1 MSEGI
6 NNQYD
11 FFKKVNL
18 DDEGNIGVSLIGG
31 DGQSL
36 TNEQN
41 ETLAHFIY
49 NPVTDQLE
57 ADRAITTT
65 LNSFYLGEQHKMSSG
80 GENMFFTNLTSDI
93 NFFPM
98 WGGVKDHSDAAN
110 RTAAGVIAPS
120 GRVYSD
126 FFSLVLGDVTDVGVY
141 LPYEGENTFGANI
154 SGLGITTTLGE
165 DLPNTIRLE
174 YRLYI
179 GGKIVYSQPLENES
193 GYLKD
198 DILEWWFDHPVEIR
212 QGTTIVAK
220 ITKVIKATDID
231 DGTLLV
237 HSGVDTITGLTR
249 YQTTVHNRVFAD
261 KNILLEG
268 DIDIDGL
275 QAEIDLNT
283 SERHEHVN
291 KTILDNFGEDAN
303 QNPTYNGNTV
313 DTIVAQR
320 DVYDGLDSTSTTVSL
335 SAVQGK
341 LLKDVQ
347 DGQQVEI
354 NSNTLAK
361 HEHLNKTIIDSFAED
376 ENQKLTYNGEVVGSG
391 SELITQTL
399 LHDRVTWSSEQNVTV
414 PTKALGSLDKLNEDA
429 FITATENGLY
439 DVTVQLSFGNMTID
453 ERLSFALLDSG
464 GTLFPGTG
472 QTFVTA
478 LSNGTLHS
486 TQLERTT
493 WRVNLVAGQKV
504 YVGISSYDTDVKMDV
519 YSHATH
525 NGSYIELCQ
534 LPTQTVVAASDDVV
548 PVTALEN
555 HYIPLPADV
564 DWDYPDSATGII
576 FTLPAVS
583 TDGRYFVDY
592 GLNISPITS
601 DENSFARTHIRI
613 NGDEA
618 PWTTRYM
625 KDSSGDVSSG
635 DFKYMNGSS
644 YFNLEVGDVVTL
656 YMESANNVTLNGST
670 MSTTHVSF
678 IRMNQ
683 LTTHTVVADV
693 SDLPVTALFEQRT
706 VLGSNV
712 SMPVTTAGFTT
723 FVEQIGAVTVP
734 NDGKYLCR
742 AVLPFAGVSDD
753 SWVIRVGVAIM
764 SVGES
769 VYTQHSE
776 ERLQTSVPNFNGVA
790 NYDRAI
796 DLQAG
801 DKVIVTVVCN
811 AADSWNIASTNSGCY
826 LDVRQLPTHTV
837 VQTISEEA
845 VVVNDQA
852 SSGHVDIGTMRMQWG
867 TLNTDASATAS
878 TITYPEQFGN
888 VPSLTGSLTEGSVG
902 RVNLSFSSVTA
913 TSANTRLRLIDSTSW
928 STDSHKVSWMA
939 IGLKP

>member
-18 DDEGNIGVSLIGG
+18 DDDGNIGVSLIGG

-41 ETLAHFIY
+41 ETLAHFVY

-80 GENMFFTNLTSDI
+80 GENMFFTNLTSGI

-98 WGGVKDHSDAAN
+98 WGGVKDHSDSAN
-110 RTAAGVIAPS
+110 RTVDGVIAPS

-179 GGKIVYSQPLENES
+179 GGKLVYSQPLENES

-198 DILEWWFDHPVEIR
+198 DSLEWWFDHPVEIR

-237 HSGVDTITGLTR
+237 YSGVDTITGLTR

-268 DIDIDGL
+268 DIDTDGL

-291 KTILDNFGEDAN
+291 KTVLDNFGEDE
-303 QNPTYNGNTV
+303 
-313 DTIVAQR
+313 
-320 DVYDGLDSTSTTVSL
+320 S
-335 SAVQGK
+335 
-341 LLKDVQ
+341 
-347 DGQQVEI
+347 
-354 NSNTLAK
+354 
-361 HEHLNKTIIDSFAED
+361 
-376 ENQKLTYNGEVVGSG
+376 QKLTYNGEVVGSG
-391 SELITQTL
+391 SEESI
-399 LHDRVTWSSEQNVTV
+399 
-414 PTKALGSLDKLNEDA
+414 
-429 FITATENGLY
+429 
-439 DVTVQLSFGNMTID
+439 
-453 ERLSFALLDSG
+453 
-464 GTLFPGTG
+464 
-472 QTFVTA
+472 
-478 LSNGTLHS
+478 
-486 TQLERTT
+486 
-493 WRVNLVAGQKV
+493 
-504 YVGISSYDTDVKMDV
+504 
-519 YSHATH
+519 
-525 NGSYIELCQ
+525 
-534 LPTQTVVAASDDVV
+534 
-548 PVTALEN
+548 PVTALES
-555 HYIPLPADV
+555 HYIPYAADF
-564 DWDYPDSATGII
+564 DWGNSQGTNTGVI
-576 FTLPAVS
+576 FTLPAVLS
-583 TDGRYFVDY
+583 DGRYFVDY
-592 GLNISPITS
+592 GLNISPISS
-601 DENSFARTHIRI
+601 DAITFAMTHIRI
-613 NGDEA
+613 NDNKA

-625 KDSSGDVSSG
+625 KDASADVSSA
-635 DFKYMNGSS
+635 DFKYMNGGS
-644 YFNLEVGDVVTL
+644 YLNLEVGDVVTL
-656 YMESANNVTLNGST
+656 YMESADNVTMNGGSNT
-670 MSTTHVSF
+670 NTHVSF

-683 LTTHTVVADV
+683 LQTHTVVADASSV
-693 SDLPVTALFEQRT
+693 PVTALFEQRK
-706 VLGSNV
+706 VLGANV
-712 SMPVTTAGFTT
+712 GMPVTTAGFIT

-764 SVGES
+764 HVGDS

-801 DKVIVTVVCN
+801 DKVVVTVVCN
-811 AADSWNIASTNSGCY
+811 AADSWNIASTNDGCY
-826 LDVRQLPTHTV
+826 LDIRQLPTHTV
-837 VQTISEEA
+837 VPTISEEA
-845 VVVNDQA
+845 IPVDDQA
-852 SSGHVDIGTMRMQWG
+852 ASGYVDIGAMRMQWG
-867 TLNTDASATAS
+867 IMNS
-878 TITYPEQFGN
+878 TVFSSQGAANDGSRITYPVAFRN
-888 VPSLTGSLTEGSVG
+888 TPTLTGSLTDGSNQAT
-902 RVNLSFSSVTA
+902 NLTFSGVT
-913 TSANTRLRLIDSTSW
+913 TTKGVVRLRDLDVNSW
-928 STDSHKVSWMA
+928 ETNSFEVSWVA
-939 IGLKP
+939 IGLK